1 MIVAGSKTLTIDG
14 EGSLNVLQALGSE
27 TRLLIL
33 SLLSHRVMNVSELTK
48 ALGLPHS
55 TVNFNLKQLE
65 NAGLLQVQYT
75 PGTRGRQK
83 LISKRYDEV
92 LLKLPGVGIESSQD
106 VVEVSMPIGNYK
118 RFDVQPTCGLA
129 SAGKFIGMI
138 DDPRSFYEPEHVF
151 AQILWFREGF
161 VEYEFPNNVP
171 FGAEATSLE
180 LSVELCSE
188 APEYDLD
195 WPSDITLWIN
205 GAEVGTWTSPGDFG
219 GERGRVTPPWWQ
231 TEQTQY
237 GLLKHWRVTAEGSYL
252 DDQKLSQ
259 ITLGELDLGA
269 DNHISVRLGSQTGA
283 RHVGGVNLFGRKFGN
298 YEQDLLMR
306 VRYAFREGERP
317 YELK

>member
-1 MIVAGSKTLTIDG
+1 MIVGGSKTLTVDG
-14 EGSLNVLQALGSE
+14 EGALNVLQALGSE

-33 SLLSHRVMNVSELTK
+33 SLLSHRVMNVSDLTK

-171 FGAEATSLE
+171 YGAEATRLE

-205 GAEVGTWTSPGDFG
+205 DVEVGTWTSPGDFG
-219 GERGRVTPPWWQ
+219 GERGRVTPAWWQ

-252 DDQKLSQ
+252 DDQRFGGVTLAKLA
-259 ITLGELDLGA
+259 LGA
-269 DNHISVRLGSQTGA
+269 NNHISVRLGIKARA
-283 RHVGGVNLFGRKFGN
+283 RHVGGLNLFGRKFGN
-298 YEQDLLMR
+298 HAQDLLMR
-306 VRYAFREGERP
+306 VQYAFREGERP

>member
-1 MIVAGSKTLTIDG
+1 MIVGRNKTLIVDG
-14 EGSLNVLQALGSE
+14 DGALGVLHALGSE

-33 SLLSHRVMNVSELTK
+33 SLLSHRVMNVSDLTK

-65 NAGLLQVQYT
+65 RAGLLQVQYT

-118 RFDVQPTCGLA
+118 RFNVRPTCGLA
-129 SAGKFIGMI
+129 SEGKFIGMN

-151 AQILWFREGF
+151 AQILWFKEGF
-161 VEYEFPNNVP
+161 VEYDFPNNVP
-171 FGAEATSLE
+171 YGAEATDLE
-180 LSVELCSE
+180 LSVEVCAE

-195 WPSDITLWIN
+195 WPSDITVWIN
-205 GAEVGTWTSPGDFG
+205 GTELGTWTAPGDFG
-219 GERGRVTPPWWQ
+219 GERGRITPAWWQ

-237 GLLKHWRVTAEGSYL
+237 GLLKRWRVTKEGSYI
-252 DDQKLSQ
+252 DGEKLRDV
-259 ITLGELDLGA
+259 TLGDLALGA
-269 DNHISVRLGSQTGA
+269 DNHISVRIGIKAGA

-298 YEQDLLMR
+298 HAQDLVMR
-306 VRYAFREGERP
+306 VEYAFRQGERA
-317 YELK
+317 YKLK

>member
-1 MIVAGSKTLTIDG
+1 MIVGGNKTLTIDG
-14 EGSLNVLQALGSE
+14 EGSLSVLQALSSE

-92 LLKLPGVGIESSQD
+92 LLKLPGVGIESSKD

-118 RFDVQPTCGLA
+118 RFDVRPTCGLA
-129 SAGKFIGMI
+129 SEGKFIGMI

-161 VEYEFPNNVP
+161 VEYDFPNNVP
-171 FGAEATSLE
+171 YGAEATELD

-188 APEYDLD
+188 APEYDFD
-195 WPSDITLWIN
+195 WPSDVTLWLN
-205 GAEVGTWTSPGDFG
+205 GTELGTWTSPSDFG
-219 GERGRVTPPWWQ
+219 GERGRLTPPWWQ
-231 TEQTQY
+231 LEQTQH
-237 GLLKHWRVTAEGSYL
+237 GLLKRWRVTRKGSYV
-252 DDQKLSQ
+252 DGEKLSEV
-259 ITLGELDLGA
+259 TLHDLDLA
-269 DNHISVRLGSQTGA
+269 AHNHISVRLGVKPDA
-283 RHVGGVNLFGRKFGN
+283 RNVGGVNLFGRKFGN
-298 YEQDLLMR
+298 HPQDLLMR
-306 VRYAFREGERP
+306 VQYAFREGERP
-317 YELK
+317 YRLK